1 VHLQSLK
8 DYAYKITL
16 GVNAKIPYKER
27 LMGKFKFMVDSE
39 DRCIPSSLSAL
50 THTRP
55 CPCTLV
61 IQDAQVGVVG

>member
-16 GVNAKIPYKER
+16 EVNAKIPYKER

-39 DRCIPSSLSAL
+39 ER
-50 THTRP
+50 
-55 CPCTLV
+55 
-61 IQDAQVGVVG
+61 